1 MKDDRVT
8 SKGSVYWTIL
18 SYLVTRRSS
27 IFKAPDS
34 YRKRYM
40 TCSFLETIIKGGG
53 AVLVSC

>member
-8 SKGSVYWTIL
+8 SKGSVGWTIL

-34 YRKRYM
+34 YRKCYM